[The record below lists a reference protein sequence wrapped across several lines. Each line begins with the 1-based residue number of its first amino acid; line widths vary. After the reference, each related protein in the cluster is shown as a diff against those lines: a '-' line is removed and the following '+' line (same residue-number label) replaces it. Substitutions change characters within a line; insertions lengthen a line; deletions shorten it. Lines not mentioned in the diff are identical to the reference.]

1 MNLSWLQTFILIV
14 DKKSYKCRAVLHLT
28 QPAVSKQLNS
38 LEKFYGTSLLY
49 RTSRH
54 MEVTEAGK
62 MVYEYSQEILAK
74 INESLADVQAL
85 QKDLYGS
92 LLLGASSIPGEY
104 ILPAALGRF
113 QALHPQVKVKLE
125 IADSTEIG
133 QMLQDGKIE
142 AGMIGVILENPDLQ
156 QEHIFKD
163 ELVVIA
169 PSEHPLTKKKSI
181 TLEDFLEE
189 PVIFRERGSGTRL
202 VIENKLKE
210 SGIALDRLKVRL
222 ELGSTE
228 AVVNAVAAGLG
239 ISLVSR
245 FAVKNRIKTGEI
257 AALAIDDLPLER
269 GLYFITRRD
278 QVITPLVEAFYS
290 FLKDYL
296 YPNPSI

>member
-1 MNLSWLQTFILIV
+1 
-14 DKKSYKCRAVLHLT
+14 
-28 QPAVSKQLNS
+28 
-38 LEKFYGTSLLY
+38 
-49 RTSRH
+49 

-62 MVYEYSQEILAK
+62 MVYEYSQQILSK

-113 QALHPQVKVKLE
+113 QALHSQVKVKLE

-133 QMLQDGKIE
+133 QLLQDGKIE
-142 AGMIGVILENPDLQ
+142 AGMIGVILENPVLK
-156 QEHIFKD
+156 QEHIFED

-169 PSEHPLTKKKSI
+169 SSQHPLTKKKSI
-181 TLEDFLEE
+181 ALEDFLEE
-189 PVIFRERGSGTRL
+189 RVIFREAGSGTRL
-202 VIENKLKE
+202 VIENKLIEK
-210 SGIALDRLKVRL
+210 GIAPDSLKTRL

-228 AVVNAVAAGLG
+228 AVINAVAAGLG

-245 FAVKNRIKTGEI
+245 FAVQNRIKAGEI
-257 AALAIDDLPLER
+257 AVLPIDDLPLER

-278 QVITPLVEAFYS
+278 QVISPLVEAFYN

-296 YPNPSI
+296 RPY